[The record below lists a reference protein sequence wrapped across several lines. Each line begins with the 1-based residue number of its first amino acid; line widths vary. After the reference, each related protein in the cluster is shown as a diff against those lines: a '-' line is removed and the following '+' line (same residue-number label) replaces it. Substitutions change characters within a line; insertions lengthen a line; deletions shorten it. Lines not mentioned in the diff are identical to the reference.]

1 MAVEKMSLAKAL
13 NESLRKALDTDPK
26 VLIMGEDV
34 GKLGGVFR
42 ITDGLQKDFGEGR
55 VIDTP
60 LAESGIVGTAIG
72 LALRGYRPIVE
83 IQFDGF
89 VFPAYD
95 QIVTQLAKMH
105 ARALGK
111 VKMPVVIRIPYGGGI
126 GAVEH
131 HSESPE
137 ALFAH
142 VAGLKVVSPSNAS
155 DAYWMMQQAVQSDDP
170 IIFFEP
176 KRRYWDKG
184 ELDTESIPGPLHKAA
199 VAREGSDLTLV
210 AYGPM
215 VKVCLEAAAAAQEE
229 GKSVE
234 VLDLRSMSPIDFDAV
249 QASVEK
255 TGLLVVVHEAPVF
268 YGSGAE
274 IAARI
279 TERCFYHLE
288 APVLRVGGYHAPT
301 RRPGWRTSTC
311 RVSTGCSMPSTAR
324 WRTEERVVTTMTET
338 SARFREFKM
347 PDVGE
352 GLTEAEILKWFVQP
366 GDTVTDGQVVC
377 EVETAKAAV
386 ELPIPF
392 DGVVHELRFPEGTT
406 VDVGEVIIAVDVA
419 PGSGDAPA
427 EPEPVQEAVAEP
439 AAEEAPKG
447 RQPVLVGYGVA
458 ESSTKRRARK
468 GAEIPGPAAAAAQAE
483 INGHRAKVA
492 ESRPLAKPPVRK
504 LAKDLGIDLATVTP
518 TGEGGVITREDVHAA
533 AAPAPAEAPVRAE
546 EAVAAPA
553 PVEAVAPVGRETRIP
568 VKGVRKAIAQAMVG
582 SAFTAP
588 HVTEFVT
595 VDVTRTMKLVAE
607 LKEDKD
613 MAGVRVNPLLVIAKA
628 LLVAIKRNPAVNAA
642 WDEANQ
648 EIVQKHYVN
657 LGIAAATPRGLIV
670 PNIKDAHDKT
680 LPELGAALADLVS
693 TAREGKTSPAAM
705 AGGTVTI
712 TNVGVFGVDTGTP
725 ILNPGESAILAVGA
739 IKLQPWVHKGKV
751 KPRQVTTLAL
761 SFDHRLVDGELGSK
775 VLADVA
781 AILEQP
787 KRLITW
793 G

>member
-1 MAVEKMSLAKAL
+1 M
-13 NESLRKALDTDPK
+13 
-26 VLIMGEDV
+26 
-34 GKLGGVFR
+34 
-42 ITDGLQKDFGEGR
+42 
-55 VIDTP
+55 
-60 LAESGIVGTAIG
+60 
-72 LALRGYRPIVE
+72 
-83 IQFDGF
+83 
-89 VFPAYD
+89 
-95 QIVTQLAKMH
+95 
-105 ARALGK
+105 
-111 VKMPVVIRIPYGGGI
+111 
-126 GAVEH
+126 
-131 HSESPE
+131 
-137 ALFAH
+137 
-142 VAGLKVVSPSNAS
+142 
-155 DAYWMMQQAVQSDDP
+155 
-170 IIFFEP
+170 
-176 KRRYWDKG
+176 
-184 ELDTESIPGPLHKAA
+184 
-199 VAREGSDLTLV
+199 
-210 AYGPM
+210 
-215 VKVCLEAAAAAQEE
+215 
-229 GKSVE
+229 
-234 VLDLRSMSPIDFDAV
+234 
-249 QASVEK
+249 
-255 TGLLVVVHEAPVF
+255 
-268 YGSGAE
+268 
-274 IAARI
+274 
-279 TERCFYHLE
+279 
-288 APVLRVGGYHAPT
+288 
-301 RRPGWRTSTC
+301 
-311 RVSTGCSMPSTAR
+311 
-324 WRTEERVVTTMTET
+324 TTMTET

-352 GLTEAEILKWFVQP
+352 GLTEAEILKWYVQP

-406 VDVGEVIIAVDVA
+406 VDVGQVIISVDVA
-419 PGSGDAPA
+419 PGSGDVAPAAEPVAAPEPVA
-427 EPEPVQEAVAEP
+427 EPEPK
-439 AAEEAPKG
+439 APKG

-458 ESSTKRRARK
+458 ESSTKRRPRK
-468 GAEIPGPAAAAAQAE
+468 GAEVPQQAAAAVQGE
-483 INGHRAKVA
+483 LNGHGTMAP

-518 TGEGGVITREDVHAA
+518 TGKDGIITREDVHAA
-533 AAPAPAEAPVRAE
+533 ATPVAEPA
-546 EAVAAPA
+546 AVAAPA
-553 PVEAVAPVGRETRIP
+553 APVPVAAAAAVVPGARETRIP

-613 MAGVRVNPLLVIAKA
+613 MAGVRVNPLLIIAKA
-628 LLVAIKRNPAVNAA
+628 LLVAIKRNPDVNAA

-670 PNIKDAHDKT
+670 PNIKDAHEQT
-680 LPELGAALADLVS
+680 LPQLAASLGELVS

-793 G
+793 A

>member
-1 MAVEKMSLAKAL
+1 M
-13 NESLRKALDTDPK
+13 
-26 VLIMGEDV
+26 
-34 GKLGGVFR
+34 
-42 ITDGLQKDFGEGR
+42 
-55 VIDTP
+55 
-60 LAESGIVGTAIG
+60 
-72 LALRGYRPIVE
+72 
-83 IQFDGF
+83 
-89 VFPAYD
+89 
-95 QIVTQLAKMH
+95 
-105 ARALGK
+105 
-111 VKMPVVIRIPYGGGI
+111 
-126 GAVEH
+126 
-131 HSESPE
+131 
-137 ALFAH
+137 
-142 VAGLKVVSPSNAS
+142 
-155 DAYWMMQQAVQSDDP
+155 
-170 IIFFEP
+170 
-176 KRRYWDKG
+176 
-184 ELDTESIPGPLHKAA
+184 
-199 VAREGSDLTLV
+199 
-210 AYGPM
+210 
-215 VKVCLEAAAAAQEE
+215 
-229 GKSVE
+229 
-234 VLDLRSMSPIDFDAV
+234 
-249 QASVEK
+249 
-255 TGLLVVVHEAPVF
+255 
-268 YGSGAE
+268 
-274 IAARI
+274 
-279 TERCFYHLE
+279 
-288 APVLRVGGYHAPT
+288 
-301 RRPGWRTSTC
+301 
-311 RVSTGCSMPSTAR
+311 
-324 WRTEERVVTTMTET
+324 TTMTET

-392 DGVVHELRFPEGTT
+392 DGVVHELRFPEGST

-427 EPEPVQEAVAEP
+427 AQEAAAETVQQPVAE
-439 AAEEAPKG
+439 AEPEAPKG

-468 GAEIPGPAAAAAQAE
+468 GAEIPGPAAAAIQAE
-483 INGHRAKVA
+483 INGHGAKAV

-533 AAPAPAEAPVRAE
+533 VAPAPAEAGVRAE
-546 EAVAAPA
+546 EAAPAPA
-553 PVEAVAPVGRETRIP
+553 PVAVPVDRAGRETRIP

-607 LKEDKD
+607 LKEDKE
-613 MAGVRVNPLLVIAKA
+613 MAGVRVNPLLIIAKA
-628 LLVAIKRNPAVNAA
+628 LLVAIKRNPGVNAV

-680 LPELGAALADLVS
+680 LPQLGEALGELVS